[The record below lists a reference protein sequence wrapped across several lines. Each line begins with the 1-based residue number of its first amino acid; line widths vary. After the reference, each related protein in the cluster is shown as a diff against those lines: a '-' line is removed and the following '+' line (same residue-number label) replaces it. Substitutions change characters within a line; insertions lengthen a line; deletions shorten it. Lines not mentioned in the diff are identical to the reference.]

1 MTSGASG
8 GGAETS
14 APAGVAR
21 AVQPRAPAAAEK
33 AWSKGVALLGRKRFA
48 DAAAAFE
55 RAAKMAPH
63 VSLFWSNLA
72 NARRHLSQHDG
83 AIRAARRAFELDSRS
98 AVACHELVEL
108 LRQNNRNTEALAA
121 LGALPVD
128 VPRNASHHFLEGA
141 LKMAHLD
148 WQGAAAAFFQVLAIQ
163 PTHVDA
169 YMHLGFCLANL
180 LQYAEAAECFRTA
193 TVLRPNQLGAAIYS
207 AHYAAWA
214 CDWKALAE
222 DETRLQKA
230 FAVQEGASEVPPLSP
245 FCLLAMNDDA
255 AMHRQVATWQARR
268 VAADA
273 RAGDAALLLPRERGP
288 QGYPRVLAKPRIRV
302 GFVSADFRA
311 HATSTL
317 LVGAIERLNR
327 ERFEVAL
334 YSHGV
339 DDGSELRQRMVSA
352 ADEFVECREMST
364 REQAQRVRDDG
375 TAILIDMSGYTQQS
389 RFATFVLRPA
399 PIQALWLAYPST
411 SGGDFIDYIIG
422 DPILT
427 PLEHQDDFV
436 EKIAQLPV
444 CYEPTDCRREHPAT
458 LSRAQCGLPEDAFVF
473 ACFNQTYKITEAMF
487 ARWCRILQRV
497 PNSVLWLLT
506 LQDGI
511 KDKLGAAA
519 ARHGVDSARLV
530 FAPFVKM
537 SDHLARLPQA
547 DLFLDTFPYGAHTTC
562 SDALW
567 MGLPVLT
574 QIGRS
579 FSARVAASLL
589 SAVGLPDL
597 AVQTEQQYEE
607 LAVGLAQEYATLQA
621 VRRHL
626 NDKRLALQLFDSDR
640 FTCELENLLVRMVE
654 HWKQGLDPEPLA
666 APIDG
671 A

>member
-1 MTSGASG
+1 MTSPASG
-8 GGAETS
+8 GGSEIA
-14 APAGVAR
+14 AQVHAHAL
-21 AVQPRAPAAAEK
+21 QPRAPAAAEK
-33 AWSKGVALLGRKRFA
+33 VWSKGVALLGKKQFA
-48 DAAAAFE
+48 AAAAAFE
-55 RAAKMAPH
+55 HAVRMAPH

-72 NARRHLSQHDG
+72 NAKRHLSQYDA

-98 AVACHELVEL
+98 PVACHELVEL

-121 LGALPVD
+121 LGMLPAD
-128 VPRNASHHFLEGA
+128 VPRNASHYFLEGA

-148 WQGAAAAFFQVLAIQ
+148 WQGAAAAFFQVLATQ

-193 TVLRPNQLGAAIYS
+193 TMLHPNQLGAAIYC

-222 DETRLQKA
+222 DEKRLQKA
-230 FAVQEGASEVPPLSP
+230 FALQEGASEVPPLSP

-255 AMHRQVATWQARR
+255 AMHRQVATWQAQR
-268 VAADA
+268 VAADG
-273 RAGDAALLLPRERGP
+273 RAGDAALLLPREPGP

-352 ADEFVECREMST
+352 ADEFVDCREMST
-364 REQAQRVRDDG
+364 REQAKRVREDG

-389 RFATFVLRPA
+389 RLTTFALRPA

-444 CYEPTDCRREHPAT
+444 CYEPTDCRREHPAPLT
-458 LSRAQCGLPEDAFVF
+458 RAQCGLPEDAFVF

-497 PNSVLWLLT
+497 PDSVLWLLT

-511 KDKLGAAA
+511 QAKLRAAA
-519 ARHGVDSARLV
+519 AQQGIDPARIL

-537 SDHLARLPQA
+537 SEHLARLPQA
-547 DLFLDTFPYGAHTTC
+547 DVFLDTFPYGAHTTC

-567 MGLPVLT
+567 MGLPVVT

-589 SAVGLPDL
+589 SAVGLPEL
-597 AVQTEQQYEE
+597 AVQTEQQYEG
-607 LAVGLAQEYATLQA
+607 LAVGLAQERETAQA
-621 VRRHL
+621 IRRHL
-626 NDKRLALQLFDSDR
+626 AENRLALPLFDSDR
-640 FTCELENLLVRMVE
+640 FTRELEALLARMVE
-654 HWKQGLDPEPLA
+654 RWKQRLAPEALA
-666 APIDG
+666 AQR
-671 A
+671 